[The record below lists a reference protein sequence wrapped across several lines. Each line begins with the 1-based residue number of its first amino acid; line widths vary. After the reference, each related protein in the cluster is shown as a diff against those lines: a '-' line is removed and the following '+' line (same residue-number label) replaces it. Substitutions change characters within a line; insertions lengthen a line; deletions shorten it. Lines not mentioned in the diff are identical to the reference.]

1 MRLGILGGG
10 QLGKMTAMA
19 ALQLGYDVVIWSEE
33 ALSPAGRAT
42 AFEVSGS
49 LEDEA
54 VRVKLAS
61 LVDVLTLEN
70 EFIPPHL
77 LEWFETHGTPVYPT
91 SATVAKI
98 QDKWRQKQFLAE
110 AGLPVPETMALESLE
125 ELRKAPEK
133 LGYPLVLKTRTLG
146 YDGRGTAVVRSP
158 EALAQAVDRLGG
170 LKPGHLMA
178 ETYIAFERELAV
190 MVVRDRQ
197 GRVLTYPV
205 VETQQPGY
213 ICRKVL
219 APAPISPQD
228 AERARSVAA
237 SAVESLRGV
246 GAFGV
251 ELFYQPGRVWI
262 NEIAPRPHNSGHYS
276 IEACVTSQFENHVR
290 AVTGLSLGSPEMVA
304 PCAVMVNLLGSDHGP
319 VSEDVLVEAS
329 ALPGVH
335 LHLYGKRL
343 RQPGRKM
350 GHITVLGQSL
360 AEAEARAD
368 EAARFIR
375 I

>member
-110 AGLPVPETMALESLE
+110 AGLPVPETMALESPE

-178 ETYIAFERELAV
+178 EAYIAFERELAV
-190 MVVRDRQ
+190 MVVRDRR

-219 APAPISPQD
+219 APAPISPRD

>member
-19 ALQLGYDVVIWSEE
+19 ALRLGYDVVIWSEE

-70 EFIPPHL
+70 EFIAPHL
-77 LEWFETHGTPVYPT
+77 LEWFESHGIPVYPT

-98 QDKWRQKQFLAE
+98 QDKWRQKQFLAG
-110 AGLPVPETMALESLE
+110 AGLPVPDTMALESPE
-125 ELRKAPEK
+125 DLRQAPDK

-178 ETYIAFERELAV
+178 EAYIAFERELAV
-190 MVVRDRQ
+190 MVVRDRK
-197 GRVLTYPV
+197 GRTLTYPV

-219 APAPISPQD
+219 APAPISPHD
-228 AERARSVAA
+228 AERAQSVAA
-237 SAVESLRGV
+237 NAVETLRGV

-304 PCAVMVNLLGSDHGP
+304 PYAVMVNLLGSDHGP

-350 GHITVLGQSL
+350 GHVTVLGHSL
-360 AEAEARAD
+360 TEAEARAD
-368 EAARFIR
+368 EAARHIR